1 MLYFIIKNE
10 KQIPEKCW
18 ESALVVLCCVKN
30 KKGNILLGHTLR
42 SEVYEAILLIVYM
55 VRDIFDNFCI
65 GYSRDNFLRFC
76 PF

>member
-10 KQIPEKCW
+10 KQIPEKSW
-18 ESALVVLCCVKN
+18 ESALMGVHTFLM
-30 KKGNILLGHTLR
+30 KKEYSCGYSLNF
-42 SEVYEAILLIVYM
+42 EDYEAILLISDM
-55 VRDIFDNFCI
+55 NRDIFDNFCI